1 MVLRQ
6 ALAACSRNLCT
17 SVPIAAERVGSTLAA
32 QEMSRAEGACAC
44 DNPGGGPRVREG
56 RRESVPQEYSV
67 LSEFSPIHA
76 RTRSPLTVGHVDT
89 LWAVRF
95 ADWMVAERAR
105 KAVWLA
111 GPVYTC
117 MHVYRSRFVVADA
130 VKVKVNYSP
139 HRTASH
145 PCNASIIS
153 MLEMASIYVR

>member
-76 RTRSPLTVGHVDT
+76 RTRSPLTGVGKGLTESANSSDNYVHYRADRHRHVAIDT
-89 LWAVRF
+89 RCNLAAVGIPSSGCDKLLY
-95 ADWMVAERAR
+95 ADR
-105 KAVWLA
+105 
-111 GPVYTC
+111 GQ
-117 MHVYRSRFVVADA
+117 D
-130 VKVKVNYSP
+130 
-139 HRTASH
+139 
-145 PCNASIIS
+145 I
-153 MLEMASIYVR
+153 

>member
-76 RTRSPLTVGHVDT
+76 RTRSPLTVKEQNAIRSLPSVFIRNII
-89 LWAVRF
+89 V
-95 ADWMVAERAR
+95 ERGNTRHA
-105 KAVWLA
+105 LQ
-111 GPVYTC
+111 
-117 MHVYRSRFVVADA
+117 
-130 VKVKVNYSP
+130 
-139 HRTASH
+139 
-145 PCNASIIS
+145 
-153 MLEMASIYVR
+153 